1 MINSSGCIVS
11 KSINGV
17 RKVIFRCHRVGKL
30 FVALVHSEVVAN
42 LSVTIMDM
50 HNRFGHADP
59 EVVVKAINRGR
70 VKDIVDYRV
79 AARTIE
85 KCPTCMISKS

>member
-11 KSINGV
+11 KPINGV

-30 FVALVHSEVVAN
+30 FVVPVHSEVVVN
-42 LSVTIMDM
+42 LSVMIMDM

-59 EVVVKAINRGR
+59 EVIAKAINKGR
-70 VKDIVDYRV
+70 MKDIIDYRV
-79 AARTIE
+79 AARMIE
-85 KCPTCMISKS
+85 KCPICMISKS